1 MANTTVGK
9 IVYDAVINTD
19 GLKKD
24 AQVADKQA
32 QAVGDSLGN
41 KVAKGATIAGTAM
54 VAVGA
59 TFMKVTADSLKATV
73 EWAGGVAKL
82 SRETGS
88 GTEAI
93 SKLLYA
99 GKRYG
104 LSTDDMSKSLGIFSK
119 KLVEANKGNNETADT
134 FNKMGVSIKGADGKL
149 KPFDSIFGQVAEKF
163 KAMPNGV
170 EKTAL
175 AMQLFG
181 KSGKDMLPLLNQG
194 ADGVAKLGAQA
205 EKFGFVLT
213 QNNIK
218 AFAGFRKATFESEQA
233 AKGLQIQLGL
243 LTLGPMTQL
252 KQKSTELVSK
262 LNELPAPMKDTIGAM
277 IVFGGPALSMAG
289 SLLAAAGSVGMLVT
303 AFPALLGALGPIGWA
318 ILAIVAA
325 VGIGIAIWK
334 NWGTI
339 VKALGPI
346 LKPLQKIFSDM
357 WVDIQKIGQQISK
370 ELAPAFEFMKRNSE
384 TLKKVLVVLLAVALF
399 PFIAG
404 IAVFVASLKIWSL
417 TIGFIADHFQALK
430 KAIGVALAFAFPLIG
445 IGILLFK
452 NWGTIVSF
460 FGDIIA
466 TVFKKIQGFWTGT
479 LYPVFEAIK
488 NVVTTIANVY
498 IKFWAAI
505 LLVTIAVWSMI
516 AQAVWKTVQG
526 IWNVITTVFVAIWQ
540 TISVVTRTIWGV
552 ISGAFNLYLTVV
564 TTIMKTIWG
573 VISGAWSGI
582 WGFIHPILGAIG
594 SAISNAFRNA
604 LNIVSSLMSSIWN
617 AVSSRISAVV
627 GIFRGLGSSI
637 TSSIGNFGSLLYN
650 KGKDLIQGLLNGMGS
665 LLGSIGSFMASK
677 LPSALQGPF
686 KRALGINSPSKVF
699 AEYGKNITQ
708 GLANGVTNNLGL
720 VSGSMGAL
728 SATANISANP
738 SLNAVD
744 GPSVG
749 QARSSNVTVNVDMS
763 GIMAR
768 SKADEREI
776 AKSLIARVNEEL
788 RSKGKPVIGGGA
800 I

>member
-104 LSTDDMSKSLGIFSK
+104 LEVTDMSKSLGIFSK

-163 KAMPNGV
+163 KTMPNGV

-194 ADGVAKLGAQA
+194 ADGMAKLGAQA

-243 LTLGPMTQL
+243 LTLGPMTKL
-252 KQKSTELVSK
+252 KTKTTELVSE
-262 LNELPAPMKDTIGAM
+262 LNDMPAPMKEVIGTM
-277 IVFGGPALSMAG
+277 IVFGGPALSMTG
-289 SLLAAAGSVGMLVT
+289 SLLAAGGSVAMLTT
-303 AFPALLGALGPIGWA
+303 AFPALAAAIGPVGWVILGLVAASTAAYLIWRNWATLSKTFAPILQPIISAFSTMFKILREQLQPAIEWA
-318 ILAIVAA
+318 IR
-325 VGIGIAIWK
+325 
-334 NWGTI
+334 NW
-339 VKALGPI
+339 
-346 LKPLQKIFSDM
+346 
-357 WVDIQKIGQQISK
+357 DII
-370 ELAPAFEFMKRNSE
+370 
-384 TLKKVLVVLLAVALF
+384 KKVLVVLLVVALI
-399 PFIAG
+399 PVISAIAG
-404 IAVFVASLKIWSL
+404 LTAVF
-417 TIGFIADHFQALK
+417 
-430 KAIGVALAFAFPLIG
+430 AIIIG
-445 IGILLFK
+445 I
-452 NWGTIVSF
+452 TIVVINIF
-460 FGDIIA
+460 
-466 TVFKKIQGFWTGT
+466 TRLV
-479 LYPVFEAIK
+479 
-488 NVVTTIANVY
+488 NVVQWLY
-498 IKFWAAI
+498 G
-505 LLVTIAVWSMI
+505 AV
-516 AQAVWKTVQG
+516 
-526 IWNVITTVFVAIWQ
+526 
-540 TISVVTRTIWGV
+540 
-552 ISGAFNLYLTVV
+552 SGAFNGMRGIVNGFVESANSGLWRFISVVGSIPDRVRNVFIGAGVWLYSAGQNIINGLV
-564 TTIMKTIWG
+564 
-573 VISGAWSGI
+573 SGLKSKIGEAVNAIQGAA
-582 WGFIHPILGAIG
+582 GAIKDKF
-594 SAISNAFRNA
+594 ANA
-604 LNIVSSLMSSIWN
+604 LKI
-617 AVSSRISAVV
+617 R
-627 GIFRGLGSSI
+627 
-637 TSSIGNFGSLLYN
+637 
-650 KGKDLIQGLLNGMGS
+650 
-665 LLGSIGSFMASK
+665 
-677 LPSALQGPF
+677 
-686 KRALGINSPSKVF
+686 SPSKVF
-699 AEYGKNITQ
+699 AEFGKNITQ

-744 GPSVG
+744 GSSVG
-749 QARSSNVTVNVDMS
+749 QGGSQTSIGNIYLANDVDADRFLRKLNGDQEITSNGLTPPTRY
-763 GIMAR
+763 A
-768 SKADEREI
+768 
-776 AKSLIARVNEEL
+776 
-788 RSKGKPVIGGGA
+788 
-800 I
+800 